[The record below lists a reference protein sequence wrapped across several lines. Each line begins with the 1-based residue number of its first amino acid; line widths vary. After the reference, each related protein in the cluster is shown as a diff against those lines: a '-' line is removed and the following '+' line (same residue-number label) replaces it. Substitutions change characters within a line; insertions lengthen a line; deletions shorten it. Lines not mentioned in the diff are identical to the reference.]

1 MIKGEQGFITAILT
15 QAVEDAKYTGSNKQD
30 IKHKMESI
38 NWIMNSDP
46 QFTYYCKLINI
57 EPSYVQNKIKR
68 YSEVK
73 YTKEQKPIVQMLER
87 KSNESRRIGI

>member
-57 EPSYVQNKIKR
+57 EPSYIQNKIKR

-87 KSNESRRIGI
+87 KNNESRRIGI